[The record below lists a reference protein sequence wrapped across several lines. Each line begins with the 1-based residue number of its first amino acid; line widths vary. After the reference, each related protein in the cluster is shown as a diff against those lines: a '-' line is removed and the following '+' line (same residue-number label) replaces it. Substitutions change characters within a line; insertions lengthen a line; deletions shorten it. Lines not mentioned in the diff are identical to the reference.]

1 MKRVFDRPFTDRVR
15 EANYLLRCKNPNC
28 AGTVIDMDG
37 EPRYL
42 LCLKLHDGNGTLV
55 EPRIFEQ
62 PTQSGRVLF
71 KVRK

>member
-15 EANYLLRCKNPNC
+15 EANYLLRCKNPYC

-37 EPRYL
+37 EPRCF

-55 EPRIFEQ
+55 EPRKHEQ
-62 PTQSGRVLF
+62 PTSEGRSLF
-71 KVRK
+71 KVR